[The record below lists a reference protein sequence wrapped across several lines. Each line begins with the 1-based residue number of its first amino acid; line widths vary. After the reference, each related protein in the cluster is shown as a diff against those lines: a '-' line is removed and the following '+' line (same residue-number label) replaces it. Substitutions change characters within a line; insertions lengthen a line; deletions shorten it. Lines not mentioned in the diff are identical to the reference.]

1 MEYVQASLSTKSPA
15 KLNPWMILLLVFGLY
30 LMPHAYRFP
39 CELYFRSYQMPK
51 YSPPAKWLSCRILEV
66 PIRWIAAAVASF
78 WVICQLGFGLTIRL
92 FLITLLDENMF
103 SN

>member
-1 MEYVQASLSTKSPA
+1 
-15 KLNPWMILLLVFGLY
+15 
-30 LMPHAYRFP
+30 
-39 CELYFRSYQMPK
+39 MPK

-78 WVICQLGFGLTIRL
+78 WVICQLGLGLTIRL